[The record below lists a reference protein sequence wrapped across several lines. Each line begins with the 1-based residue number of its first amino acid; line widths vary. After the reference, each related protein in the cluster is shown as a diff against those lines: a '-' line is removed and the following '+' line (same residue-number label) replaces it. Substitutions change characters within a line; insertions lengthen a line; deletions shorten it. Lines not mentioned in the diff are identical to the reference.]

1 MAEDTNVIVD
11 EIKFFFTYQGERYK
25 VHVDLIDMEEND
37 QYVCKITGIDS
48 KSDIKDV
55 DHFYFDSCGG
65 MTEEVSDIAHAVL
78 DILFDDNGMIRG
90 F

>member
-1 MAEDTNVIVD
+1 MTEDTNVIVD
-11 EIKFFFTYQGERYK
+11 EIKFFFTYQGKRYK

-48 KSDIKDV
+48 KGDIKDV
-55 DHFYFDSCGG
+55 DHFYFDSCGS
-65 MTEEVSDIAHAVL
+65 TDKVVSDVAQAAL
-78 DILFDDNGMIRG
+78 EILFDDNSMIRG